1 MGFVIG
7 QENCLFLYVWTPT
20 LKPEAGPPVMVWIHG
35 GYLHMLSRGE
45 EGYSLREELAAM
57 TEVVYISFNYRL
69 NSLGFLTLKLLLS
82 GNYGFMDQIAA
93 LKWVQRNIH
102 VFGGDPNQV
111 TMFGQ
116 SSSNVGC

>member
-20 LKPEAGPPVMVWIHG
+20 LKPEAGPPVMVWIHC
-35 GYLHMLSRGE
+35 GYVHMLSREE

-69 NSLGFLTLKLLLS
+69 NSLGFLTLKLLGECS
-82 GNYGFMDQIAA
+82 PTNTYKF
-93 LKWVQRNIH
+93 R
-102 VFGGDPNQV
+102 
-111 TMFGQ
+111 
-116 SSSNVGC
+116 